1 MSSHGKTRGKET
13 KKQMTPPKLPMPSEL
28 DRPALLHL
36 YEQLVLLRRFE
47 SITQI
52 HNRKG
57 EMPGFLH
64 LYIGEEATAVG
75 VMAHL
80 RPTDWITS
88 THRGHGHALAKG
100 VPAKAVMAEL
110 YGKAT
115 GCCQGRGGTMHL
127 YDRAAGLFGT
137 NGIVGAGIPQAV
149 GAALSA
155 RVRGTDGV
163 AVALFGDGAVNHGA
177 FHEGLNF
184 AGIQKAPVV
193 FVCENNLYA
202 TATPLK
208 NATLNTEVATKAAAY
223 GIPGIAVD
231 GNDVVAVWQVAKT
244 AVERARR
251 GEGPTLIESKTY
263 RVVGHHEGD
272 PVVGV
277 YRTAEEVE
285 VWKQRCPVARFRQRL
300 LEEFKVATAAELDAI
315 EARYDAL
322 IKEAVEFGR
331 SSPEPEPAT
340 LHLHVFAEPLNPP
353 IPAAPTTTETKG
365 WLDAVRDGVAE
376 EMRRDPHIIY
386 LGEGIGER
394 GGSFAH
400 TKNLWQE
407 FGGQRVIDT
416 PICEMGFTGAA
427 IGASATGCRAVADLM
442 FADFLFETAGQ
453 VVVQAAK
460 LRYMSNGQ
468 MHAPVVL
475 RAPCGSIK
483 SAGPHHSGMY
493 HPVWAHVPGLIVV
506 VPSNPAD
513 AKGLIKTALRA
524 GDPVV
529 FLEPK
534 GLFATK
540 GPVPVGEYLV
550 PFGVANV
557 VREGNHLT
565 LVSCGQYVALCGQA
579 AAALDKQ
586 GVTCD
591 VIDLR
596 SIVPLDVDTILTSL
610 KKTGRLLV
618 VDEGWAMCGIGAEIA
633 AAVMEHGFDEIDA
646 PIGRLH
652 VEATSHPFSPKMEA
666 AMLVNVDKIITAA
679 QEIMAG
685 RAPVQRRLTA
695 DVRLPAPPVRS
706 AARSAAR
713 SAVIPERATP
723 PPSQPTT
730 NKGEPILMPH
740 GDLTVTE
747 ATVVKWLK
755 QLGDSVA
762 SGEAVVEVE
771 TEKAV
776 TAIEAPAVGKLAEI
790 LAPAGT
796 VVKLGQQLGTIQR
809 KANP

>member
-1 MSSHGKTRGKET
+1 MNH
-13 KKQMTPPKLPMPSEL
+13 
-28 DRPALLHL
+28 PAPLLAL

-47 SITQI
+47 STAQI

-115 GCCQGRGGTMHL
+115 GCCGGRGGTMHL
-127 YDRAAGLFGT
+127 YDPQVGLFGT
-137 NGIVGAGIPQAV
+137 NGIVGAGISQAV
-149 GAALSA
+149 GAAISA

-184 AGIQKAPVV
+184 AGVQRAPVV

-208 NATLNTEVATKAAAY
+208 SATLNPEVATKAAAY

-231 GNDVVAVWQVAKT
+231 GNDVVAVWQVAKE
-244 AVERARR
+244 AIERARR

-285 VWKQRCPVARFRQRL
+285 AWKQRCPVARFRQRL
-300 LEEFKVATAAELDAI
+300 IEEFKVATEAELDAI
-315 EARYDAL
+315 DARYDAL
-322 IKEAVEFGR
+322 LKEAVEFAR
-331 SSPEPEPAT
+331 SSADPDPVT
-340 LHLHVFAEPLNPP
+340 LHHHVFAEPLNPP
-353 IPAAPTTTETKG
+353 VPATTPGAPVTQG
-365 WLDAVRDGVAE
+365 WLDAVRDGIAE
-376 EMRRDPHIIY
+376 EMRRDPHIVY

-493 HPVWAHVPGLIVV
+493 HPLWAHVPGLIVV

-513 AKGLIKTALRA
+513 AKGLMKTALRA

-534 GLFATK
+534 ALFASK
-540 GPVPVGEYLV
+540 GPVPTGEYLV

-557 VREGNHLT
+557 VREGRHLT
-565 LVSCGQYVALCGQA
+565 IVTCGQYVARCVEA
-579 AAALDKQ
+579 AAALDKE

-596 SIVPLDVDTILTSL
+596 TIAPLDVDTIITSL
-610 KKTGRLLV
+610 KKTGRLLI
-618 VDEGWAMCGIGAEIA
+618 VDEGWAMCGVGAEIA

-652 VEATSHPFSPKMEA
+652 VEATSHPFNPKLEA
-666 AMLVNVDKIITAA
+666 AMLVNVDKIIAA
-679 QEIMAG
+679 AKEIMAG
-685 RAPVQRRLTA
+685 RAPVQRRISAGLAPQSSAPQSTPLLSPVA
-695 DVRLPAPPVRS
+695 GEKIKVREPGV
-706 AARSAAR
+706 
-713 SAVIPERATP
+713 T
-723 PPSQPTT
+723 
-730 NKGEPILMPH
+730 GEPILMPH

-747 ATVVKWLK
+747 ATVVRWLK
-755 QLGDSVA
+755 QPGDA
-762 SGEAVVEVE
+762 LKKDEPVVEVE

-776 TAIEAPAVGKLAEI
+776 TAIEAPAAGKLAEI

-796 VVKLGQQLGTIQR
+796 VVKMGQQLGTIQPQ
-809 KANP
+809 ANT